1 MERIE
6 RILKECGI
14 ETYLIRKIRRESTE
28 LFYIKKKLDLRRITD
43 VADMTVCIFKDVE
56 KDGAKL
62 RGRNDIIVDESMT
75 DDEIREKIKAA
86 AFAATCAP
94 NKFFTLP
101 DPEKSEEIVKDS
113 DLMGMDDKD
122 IADAFVKA
130 LYEEDHDDKAFINS
144 FELFVYNYHVAIKGS
159 TGVDVAYT
167 KKEVSGEFVA
177 QCKEPQ
183 DVETYQGF
191 EYDSLATN
199 DLKKLVRETLVLTK
213 DRAVATNMPKKG
225 NYDVV
230 LSGKYLQELMT
241 FFLDRSNAA
250 YVYQGYSNY
259 EVGKNIQ
266 GEDVK
271 GDVLNIR
278 FGVNDPFNDEG
289 IRMIERPF
297 IEKGVLKTLHGV
309 QRFCDYL
316 GIPKIGTYSKVLLP
330 EGSVK
335 SDELKKNCLHVVNF
349 SDFQMDSLDG
359 HFKGEI
365 RLAYLYDEN
374 GNRSVVT
381 GGSVNGSIIEGMK
394 DLKFSREMQKLANYE
409 GPEVIKIRNVAVSGE

>member
-199 DLKKLVRETLVLTK
+199 DLKKLVRDTLVLTK

-289 IRMIERPF
+289 IRMIERSF
-297 IEKGVLKTLHGV
+297 IEKGVLKTLHGA

-316 GIPKIGTYSKVLLP
+316 GIAKIGTYSKVLLP

-409 GPEVIKIRNVAVSGE
+409 GPEVIKIRNVAVNGE